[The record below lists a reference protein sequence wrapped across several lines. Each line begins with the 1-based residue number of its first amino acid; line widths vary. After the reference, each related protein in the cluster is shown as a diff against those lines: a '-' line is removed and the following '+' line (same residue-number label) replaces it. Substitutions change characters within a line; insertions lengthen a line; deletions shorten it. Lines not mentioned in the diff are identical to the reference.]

1 MFPGV
6 VTRARVPWAS
16 VGAFLAV
23 AFVLAWACFAG
34 LRALGVPLQARA
46 TAGMFAP
53 AAAAIVVRVW
63 RREGFA
69 DMGLTPGRRGRVL
82 GPYVRAYLV
91 PLGLL
96 AAGAAI
102 ALVAGQHWA
111 LYDNWQSQ
119 LDAIARTTG
128 QGSRADVHRLGA
140 ALLFAQFVSALT
152 VGTLI
157 TCIATAGEELGW
169 RGHLLV
175 RLAPLGEVRAAF
187 LVGIVWGLWHAPLIA
202 LDGYEFGIR
211 SWVVAPFFCLF
222 TVPFGMLLAWLRFRS
237 ASVWPAVLAHA
248 VVNSA
253 APLVLL
259 VLSAPVSRLVGPPV
273 GLVGLVPLWVFAA
286 WLVLSHRLRPAS
298 AEAA

>member
-1 MFPGV
+1 MFPAV
-6 VTRARVPWAS
+6 VTRARVEWVS
-16 VGAFLAV
+16 VAAFLAV

-34 LRALGVPLQARA
+34 LWALGVPLQVRA
-46 TAGMFAP
+46 AAGMFAP
-53 AAAAIVVRVW
+53 AAAAVLVRAW

-69 DMGLTPGRRGRVL
+69 DMGLTPGRRGHLL
-82 GPYVRAYLV
+82 GPYVRAYLI

-111 LYDNWQSQ
+111 LYENWQTQ
-119 LDAIARTTG
+119 LDAVARSTG
-128 QGSRADVHRLGA
+128 QASRADVHRLGA

-152 VGTLI
+152 IGTLI
-157 TCIATAGEELGW
+157 TCITTTGEELGW

-175 RLAPLGEVRAAF
+175 RLAPLGEVRAAV

-202 LDGYEFGIR
+202 LDGYEFGVR
-211 SWVVAPFFCLF
+211 SWAVAPFFCLF

-237 ASVWPAVLAHA
+237 GSVWPAVLAHA

-259 VLSAPVSRLVGPPV
+259 ALSAPASRLVGPPV
-273 GLVGLVPLWVFAA
+273 GVLGLVPLWAFAA
-286 WLVLSHRLRPAS
+286 WLVLTRRLRRES
-298 AEAA
+298 AEGG

>member
-111 LYDNWQSQ
+111 LYDNWQAQ

-211 SWVVAPFFCLF
+211 SWAVAPFFCLF

-237 ASVWPAVLAHA
+237 GSVWPAVLAHA

-286 WLVLSHRLRPAS
+286 WLVLTHRLRPAS
-298 AEAA
+298 AERG